1 MLLAS
6 ALAVAELRPGWR
18 LMSSLLLRRA
28 RMAHELETQGAGD
41 RRGLDQLHGDR
52 IAEPMGFGMANEC
65 AAAFVKAEIF
75 VADEARRN
83 ETVGAGVVEL
93 DEQAGA
99 GDAGYMAVEGRADPV
114 GQKVRDQPVG
124 GLALRLHGA
133 ALGGGNA
140 GGDLGQRRHIDIF
153 GKSV

>member
-41 RRGLDQLHGDR
+41 RRGLDQFHTDR
-52 IAEPMGFGMANEC
+52 IAEPMGFGMADER
-65 AAAFVKAEIF
+65 AGGFVKTKIF
-75 VADEARRN
+75 VADESRRD
-83 ETVGAGVVEL
+83 EPVGAGVVEL

-99 GDAGYMAVEGRADPV
+99 GDAGNMAVEGGAD
-114 GQKVRDQPVG
+114 
-124 GLALRLHGA
+124 
-133 ALGGGNA
+133 
-140 GGDLGQRRHIDIF
+140 
-153 GKSV
+153 